1 MPHDITG
8 PILLV
13 CDDERRSY
21 EIMRRLHLAGLGVV
35 GPVTSA
41 AQAMVL
47 AGQESST
54 VAVVAGR
61 PTGRRDAAELARDLM
76 SAWGINSWVLAG
88 AGCDDPTAG
97 IEWSRDPECL
107 ARLKRALAEP
117 ELLA

>member
-21 EIMRRLHLAGLGVV
+21 EIMRRLHQAGLGVV

-54 VAVVAGR
+54 VAVVAG
-61 PTGRRDAAELARDLM
+61 
-76 SAWGINSWVLAG
+76 WVG
-88 AGCDDPTAG
+88 VGVGSPVFGTSG
-97 IEWSRDPECL
+97 PITTTT
-107 ARLKRALAEP
+107 
-117 ELLA
+117 